1 MWFRAGSFPDDRFS
15 VSTLKKRMR
24 RKNKSE
30 DKTEKVIAGSGD
42 ATDSGSGTVEPVEE
56 QSEKNHHTWPKVV
69 RPPRYKK
76 SSSKT
81 RLDGSKK
88 ILDTKTT
95 TNSAT
100 IKNSKSNTN
109 LNINTLIKN
118 KLNNHKHAPAAILAK
133 VIPNGES
140 LASGPFPLVSSKSVN
155 NSRSQFATSGS
166 NIPGHKKYKLAK
178 TKSRKNLHQQQQQ
191 QSKRSSISSQASQVA
206 GSGDATLAEN
216 AGSCA
221 EGFDGNVALL
231 TC

>member
-30 DKTEKVIAGSGD
+30 DKAEKVSAGSGD

-140 LASGPFPLVSSKSVN
+140 LASGPFPLVSSKSV
-155 NSRSQFATSGS
+155 RT
-166 NIPGHKKYKLAK
+166 K
-178 TKSRKNLHQQQQQ
+178 TTDPA
-191 QSKRSSISSQASQVA
+191 SS
-206 GSGDATLAEN
+206 L
-216 AGSCA
+216 
-221 EGFDGNVALL
+221 
-231 TC
+231 